1 MSTQTRTR
9 QFSTPEDFR
18 DRTFFDAFA
27 DAFTPPEDLEL
38 HQTDYGYMARI
49 RDGLRIREDF
59 CKAFNQ
65 VKQEQDRHAPSD
77 D

>member
-1 MSTQTRTR
+1 MSTQTNIR

-38 HQTDYGYMARI
+38 HQTDYGYVARI

-59 CKAFNQ
+59 RKAFRQ
-65 VKQEQDRHAPSD
+65 VQQEQERRAPSD